1 MKWKSIIGYLATFLG
16 LYACNTNAACDVTS
30 LIKTNEG
37 YRTCV
42 YTDTM
47 GNPTIGIGFNLNRA
61 DAPSLL
67 ASVGANYASV
77 RSGATCLTD
86 SQITTLFNGDVTNA
100 RSCAQRINPFF
111 NTLKPNAQSVVTDL
125 VFNLGCAG
133 YSGFTGFAS
142 FLKTGDYTGAANDLK
157 TTLWC
162 SQVGLRCGRDVN
174 CLLT

>member
-1 MKWKSIIGYLATFLG
+1 MKLISILGYLATFLG
-16 LYACNTNAACDVTS
+16 YAYAACDVTS

-42 YTDTM
+42 YTDTK

-61 DAPSLL
+61 DAPPLL

-86 SQITTLFNGDVTNA
+86 SQIITLFNGDVSNA
-100 RSCAQRINPFF
+100 RNCAQRINPFF
-111 NTLKPNAQSVVTDL
+111 PTLKPNAQSVVTDL

-133 YSGFTGFAS
+133 YSKFTGFAG
-142 FLKTGDYTGAANDLK
+142 FLKNGDYTGAANDLK

-162 SQVGLRCGRDVN
+162 NQVGLRCGRDVN